1 MLQKRRWT
9 MLKDYRIRG
18 KGFTLKN
25 RLWGLGLL
33 IIFSLLYLS
42 LGYGAEYPTK
52 TIQIVNPHAPG
63 GPADVTAR
71 MLSPK
76 LSAILGQPVLVVSRT
91 GGGGTIGIQSVATGA
106 ADGYTLL
113 IAGPTLIL
121 APFITRDISF
131 SLKDFTPINLT
142 VDIPDIFLVKKDAPW
157 QTFEELISYAK
168 KNPGKLTC
176 SGGGPGNVTHF
187 ELEQIKMATGTDI
200 TYVPMEGAAQATIA
214 LVGGHVDMNS
224 MAYQGC
230 KSYLESGSLRA
241 LMVVSDKRLKE
252 LPDVQTVGEKGYPN
266 VVGSTWLAFYVPA
279 KTPGAVVKRL
289 GEVFNEVLR
298 DKEMIGMME
307 KVGSAPVVN
316 LGPEEAAKFLKER
329 QQRFS
334 EVVKAGRIGKK

>member
-1 MLQKRRWT
+1 
-9 MLKDYRIRG
+9 MLKDYRIAGRV
-18 KGFTLKN
+18 
-25 RLWGLGLL
+25 WGL
-33 IIFSLLYLS
+33 SLLMIIS
-42 LGYGAEYPTK
+42 LLNSPLTYGAEYPTK

-76 LSAILGQPVLVVSRT
+76 LSALLGQPVVVVSKT

-106 ADGYTLL
+106 ADGHTVL

-121 APFITRDISF
+121 APFITKDIGF
-131 SLKDFTPINLT
+131 SLKDFAPINLT
-142 VDIPDIFLVKKDAPW
+142 VDIPDIFLVNKDAPW

-176 SGGGPGNVTHF
+176 SGGGPGNVVHF
-187 ELEQIKMATGTDI
+187 ELEQIKMATGTVI

-214 LVGGHVDMNS
+214 LVGGHVDMNL

-230 KSYLESGSLRA
+230 KSYLEAGSLRA
-241 LMVVSDKRLKE
+241 LMVLSGKRLKE
-252 LPDVQTVGEKGYPN
+252 LPDIPTVGEKGYPN
-266 VVGSTWLAFYVPA
+266 VVGSTWLAFYVSA
-279 KTPGAVVKRL
+279 KTPGAIVKRL
-289 GEVFNEVLR
+289 GGVFKEVLR

-307 KVGSAPVVN
+307 KAGSAPVVN
-316 LGPEEAAKFLKER
+316 LGPEEAAKFLEER

-334 EVVKAGRIGKK
+334 EVVKAGRIGQK